1 MTTSSDR
8 RPGAIGQTSPRGTTG
23 RRGLLAGAGVLAGLL
38 AVSGTMSRTALAQL
52 NLDQARSQG
61 LVGERLDGLIGV
73 VQSAPGVQAL
83 VDSVNAQ
90 RMDRYREIASSTN
103 APLAAVQAQA
113 GQTLIGRAQPG
124 WFVQSAS
131 GGWTQR

>member
-1 MTTSSDR
+1 M
-8 RPGAIGQTSPRGTTG
+8 IWV
-23 RRGLLAGAGVLAGLL
+23 GLSAGLL
-38 AVSGTMSRTALAQL
+38 AVAGLGSRRVLAQL

-73 VQSAPGVQAL
+73 VQNAPGVQAL

-90 RMDRYREIASSTN
+90 RMVRYREIASSTN

-124 WFVQSAS
+124 WYVQSSS
-131 GGWTQR
+131 GSWTQR